1 MKKTLFVVAVAA
13 IAMTACTNEKN
24 EYVGDDSPKEIAF
37 KPLSQKPTRAAVQ
50 GTTFPNQSMEV
61 VAYQS
66 APTTGNYFSK
76 TTFSQDGTTGKWK
89 GSKYWPLSAA
99 TLNFFAISGSGVNAA
114 DITIDNALAS
124 ASVDYRASGAQGSY
138 TSATQSDIMWS
149 FARGSVTQTANSNNL
164 VFNDVSMTFQHA
176 LALINFQIKGS
187 TGITVTSITLDNA
200 HYTGSLA
207 IANSGAGLLTP
218 SGDVNT
224 ALTWTADAVVDH
236 VTVPHISNHA
246 LTNSFYPDGT
256 TDGQKDW
263 AALMIIPGASYGFD
277 SFTINYTYNNNSY
290 SYTYAPTRNGSTG
303 AIETTLVTADTK
315 YTYQITM
322 TLNEIII
329 APTVDNWT
337 TPAATSVA
345 IP

>member
-1 MKKTLFVVAVAA
+1 MKKSLFVVAVAA
-13 IAMTACTNEKN
+13 FAMTACTNEKN
-24 EYVGDDSPKEIAF
+24 EYVGDNSPKEIAF

-50 GTTFPNQSMEV
+50 GTTFPDQSMEV

-66 APTTGNYFSK
+66 APTTGDYFSK
-76 TTFSQDGTTGKWK
+76 TTFSQDGSTGKWK
-89 GSKYWPLSAA
+89 ASPAKYWPLSAA
-99 TLNFFAISGSGVNAA
+99 TLNFFAVSGASVNAA
-114 DITIDNALAS
+114 DITIADGFATAGVN
-124 ASVDYRASGAQGSY
+124 YGKTGATGTYSE
-138 TSATQSDIMWS
+138 TTQSDIMYS
-149 FARGSVTQTANSNNL
+149 FARGSVAKTSGTNTL
-164 VFNDVSMTFQHA
+164 VFSDVAMTFHHA

-207 IANSGAGLLTP
+207 IANTGDGLLAT

-246 LTNSFYPDGT
+246 LDSNFYPDGT
-256 TDGQKDW
+256 TSGQTDW
-263 AALMIIPGASYGFD
+263 AALMIIPGTSYGFE
-277 SFTINYTYNNNSY
+277 SFTINYTYNSKNY
-290 SYTYAPTRNGSTG
+290 SYTYVPTWNSGNV
-303 AIETTLVTADTK
+303 AVTPVSADTK

-322 TLNEIII
+322 TLHEITI
-329 APTVDNWT
+329 APQVDPWT
-337 TPAATSVA
+337 TPAETSVT